1 MQMGRSPCCEKI
13 GLNRGPWTREE
24 DALLMQYVNEHGE
37 GSWRT
42 LPKAADL
49 LVMSSLKCSEG
60 SCYHRTKKVSRGTV
74 CRCPQEYRSLC
85 GRGNHSSSFF
95 RLCSRFSTFKHLNP
109 QYQCVV
115 VPHPDVEQQPSTP
128 KPSAPELQ
136 QLSTFLKSSAP
147 VERNNSRSPEQLNL
161 IAFRLAVLEKFATG
175 LGKLAFV
182 WATVVLLGGFVSN
195 IPAKDFWTI
204 SALLLT
210 EGTRVFSRSSELEWQ
225 QANYSLGIL
234 GFRSF
239 LFDKSARLWEKFSG
253 VLDHDHSEQNVSRD
267 RLSKKPVK
275 KDLHQGFAARRIWC
289 VGSAYV
295 KFLPTRIISLFMYF
309 LQLASA
315 TVTACFS
322 VYRLAEHGFNAQGN
336 NTEQAL
342 TVFYAMMLA
351 ETSLFLLERTYWEFK
366 LRYQRLLE
374 VVTRTCELDQDD
386 IETMK
391 QYWYTLYSRS
401 LNGSVFDGLGM
412 DLIDFTVE
420 KLQSS
425 IREEQLGSV
434 NILSAL
440 VSKGDSMEETQR
452 RIGTTPG
459 VVERLLEM
467 ITWKDPSEAEIRK
480 AATIVIK
487 HLVRHSHNCFRIS
500 AIPGSLE
507 ALTALLPE
515 RQEEVLEEKSYRL
528 TILNG
533 LAVDYRTCVRIG
545 HTSGLLS
552 ILVEFIQDEVRTSK
566 EVFRP
571 SLDLLKTL
579 ASVRGDSGRSLRKK
593 MVSVVPA
600 VRSLQRI
607 CNLEDLELQDLAVD
621 VIKLLATEDE
631 LRDCIG
637 ATGGVIQSLMAIFTR
652 ETAPNSDQLTGGMRA
667 GEAIIVLVFQC
678 PNNCSR
684 LLMHKS
690 CRQGGVSKTLKSLI
704 NMLTKPVGVH
714 AATILQSLCGD
725 LNDEEKLELGAAISR
740 IIQMVLESTDKEQQA
755 AIGLAAAIIPWLD
768 RRNFEQG
775 VLSQQSRLCEK
786 FTELLSHTAPSRSL
800 NRIRRYSVELL
811 NSLVAKDARFL
822 RRFREDGEMEA
833 SLGAMLATAS
843 DEENF
848 LTFSDF
854 VGLTKHS
861 SSLEELVNSAL
872 LNLHRAG

>member
-1 MQMGRSPCCEKI
+1 MDSWNSRKFQGAQSAGAPKSTEVTIQVPSSGSALASPTS
-13 GLNRGPWTREE
+13 PPSSTRTP
-24 DALLMQYVNEHGE
+24 Y
-37 GSWRT
+37 T
-42 LPKAADL
+42 
-49 LVMSSLKCSEG
+49 SELW
-60 SCYHRTKKVSRGTV
+60 SV
-74 CRCPQEYRSLC
+74 
-85 GRGNHSSSFF
+85 
-95 RLCSRFSTFKHLNP
+95 FS
-109 QYQCVV
+109 
-115 VPHPDVEQQPSTP
+115 PHPEVEQQPSTP
-128 KPSAPELQ
+128 KPS
-136 QLSTFLKSSAP
+136 
-147 VERNNSRSPEQLNL
+147 
-161 IAFRLAVLEKFATG
+161 
-175 LGKLAFV
+175 
-182 WATVVLLGGFVSN
+182 
-195 IPAKDFWTI
+195 
-204 SALLLT
+204 
-210 EGTRVFSRSSELEWQ
+210 
-225 QANYSLGIL
+225 
-234 GFRSF
+234 
-239 LFDKSARLWEKFSG
+239 
-253 VLDHDHSEQNVSRD
+253 
-267 RLSKKPVK
+267 VK
-275 KDLHQGFAARRIWC
+275 KDLYQGFGARRIWC

-351 ETSLFLLERTYWEFK
+351 ETSLFLLERAYWEFK

-434 NILSAL
+434 KILSAL

-515 RQEEVLEEKSYRL
+515 RQEEVLEV
-528 TILNG
+528 LNR

-545 HTSGLLS
+545 HTSGLIS

-566 EVFRP
+566 EVFRR
-571 SLDLLKTL
+571 SLELLRTL
-579 ASVRGDSGRSLRKK
+579 ARVGGDSGRSLRKK
-593 MVSVVPA
+593 IVSVVPA
-600 VRSLQRI
+600 VRSFQRI
-607 CNLEDLELQDLAVD
+607 CNLEDLELQNLAVD

-637 ATGGVIQSLMAIFTR
+637 ATGGVIQSLMAIFAR
-652 ETAPNSDQLTGGMRA
+652 ETAPNSDHLTIAMKA
-667 GEAIIVLVFQC
+667 GEAIIVLVLQC

-690 CRQGGVSKTLKSLI
+690 YRKGGVSKTLKNLI
-704 NMLTKPVGVH
+704 NTLTKPVGVH
-714 AATILQSLCGD
+714 AATILRSLCGD

-768 RRNFEQG
+768 TRNFEQG
-775 VLSQQSRLCEK
+775 VLSQQSQLCEK
-786 FTELLSHTAPSRSL
+786 ITELLSQTAPSRSL

-822 RRFREDGEMEA
+822 RRFREDGEVEA
-833 SLGAMLATAS
+833 SLEAMSATAS

-848 LTFSDF
+848 LTFPGF

-861 SSLEELVNSAL
+861 RSLEELVNSAL
-872 LNLHRAG
+872 LNLHRL

>member
-1 MQMGRSPCCEKI
+1 MAQQHEKDIQAALKSSIPRSPV
-13 GLNRGPWTREE
+13 LAGPTQQLPPQMPRTP
-24 DALLMQYVNEHGE
+24 
-37 GSWRT
+37 RT
-42 LPKAADL
+42 LNMDSRNSRQSAGAPKSTVHFADEITIQ
-49 LVMSSLKCSEG
+49 VPSSGSALATPPSPPSGTRTLNTSELW
-60 SCYHRTKKVSRGTV
+60 SV
-74 CRCPQEYRSLC
+74 
-85 GRGNHSSSFF
+85 
-95 RLCSRFSTFKHLNP
+95 FS
-109 QYQCVV
+109 
-115 VPHPDVEQQPSTP
+115 PHPEVEQQSSTP
-128 KPSAPELQ
+128 KPSAPVKWSYLRRRGQ
-136 QLSTFLKSSAP
+136 QSSTAQPSA
-147 VERNNSRSPEQLNL
+147 NSQSPEQRLNL

-195 IPAKDFWTI
+195 IQAKDFWTI
-204 SALLLT
+204 SAVLLT

-239 LFDKSARLWEKFSG
+239 LFDKSARLRQTFSAAFDR
-253 VLDHDHSEQNVSRD
+253 DHPEQNVSRD

-275 KDLHQGFAARRIWC
+275 KDLYQGFGARRTWS
-289 VGSAYV
+289 VGSVPLLPYV
-295 KFLPTRIISLFMYF
+295 KFLPTRIISLFMYL

-315 TVTACFS
+315 TVTVCFS
-322 VYRLAEHGFNAQGN
+322 VYRLAEHGFNAQGK

-351 ETSLFLLERTYWEFK
+351 ETSLFLLERAYWEFK

-374 VVTRTCELDQDD
+374 VVTRTCELDQVD

-440 VSKGDSMEETQR
+440 VSKGDSIKETRR

-487 HLVRHSHNCFRIS
+487 HLVRHRRNCFRIS

-507 ALTALLPE
+507 ALTALLAARE
-515 RQEEVLEEKSYRL
+515 EEVLEEKSYRL

-533 LAVDYRTCVRIG
+533 LAVDHRICVRIG
-545 HTSGLLS
+545 NTSGLIS
-552 ILVEFIQDEVRTSK
+552 ILVEFIQDEDWHFPRAQTSR
-566 EVFRP
+566 EVFRR
-571 SLDLLKTL
+571 SLELLRTL
-579 ASVRGDSGRSLRKK
+579 ARVGGDSGRSLRKK
-593 MVSVVPA
+593 IVSVVSA

-607 CNLEDLELQDLAVD
+607 CNLEDLELQNLAVD

-637 ATGGVIQSLMAIFTR
+637 ATGGVIQSLMAIFAR
-652 ETAPNSDQLTGGMRA
+652 ETAPNKLTIAIGA
-667 GEAIIVLVFQC
+667 GEAIVVLVLQC

-690 CRQGGVSKTLKSLI
+690 YRKGGVSKTLKNLI

-714 AATILQSLCGD
+714 AATILRSLCGD

-768 RRNFEQG
+768 TRNFEQG

-786 FTELLSHTAPSRSL
+786 ITELLSQTAPSRSL

-811 NSLVAKDARFL
+811 NSLMAKDARFL
-822 RRFREDGEMEA
+822 RRFREDGEVEA
-833 SLGAMLATAS
+833 SLEAMSATAS

-848 LTFSDF
+848 LTFSGF

-861 SSLEELVNSAL
+861 RSLEELVNSAL
-872 LNLHRAG
+872 LNLHRL

>member
-1 MQMGRSPCCEKI
+1 MDSWNSRKFQGAQSAGAPKSTEVTIQVPSSGSALASPTS
-13 GLNRGPWTREE
+13 PPSSTRTP
-24 DALLMQYVNEHGE
+24 Y
-37 GSWRT
+37 T
-42 LPKAADL
+42 
-49 LVMSSLKCSEG
+49 SELW
-60 SCYHRTKKVSRGTV
+60 SV
-74 CRCPQEYRSLC
+74 
-85 GRGNHSSSFF
+85 
-95 RLCSRFSTFKHLNP
+95 FS
-109 QYQCVV
+109 
-115 VPHPDVEQQPSTP
+115 PHPEVEQQPSTP

-147 VERNNSRSPEQLNL
+147 VKRNNSRSPEQLNL

-182 WATVVLLGGFVSN
+182 WATVVLLGGFVTN
-195 IPAKDFWTI
+195 IQAKDFWTI

-234 GFRSF
+234 GF
-239 LFDKSARLWEKFSG
+239 K
-253 VLDHDHSEQNVSRD
+253 
-267 RLSKKPVK
+267 
-275 KDLHQGFAARRIWC
+275 
-289 VGSAYV
+289 
-295 KFLPTRIISLFMYF
+295 SLFMYF

-315 TVTACFS
+315 TVTVCFS
-322 VYRLAEHGFNAQGN
+322 VYRLAVHDFNGEGK
-336 NTEQAL
+336 NTKQAL
-342 TVFYAMMLA
+342 MVFYAMMLA
-351 ETSLFLLERTYWEFK
+351 ETSLFLLERAYWEFK

-507 ALTALLPE
+507 AITSLLAARE
-515 RQEEVLEEKSYRL
+515 EEVLEEKSYRL

-533 LAVDYRTCVRIG
+533 LAVDHRICVRIG
-545 HTSGLLS
+545 NTSGLIS
-552 ILVEFIQDEVRTSK
+552 ILVEFIQDEETSK
-566 EVFRP
+566 EVFRQ

-652 ETAPNSDQLTGGMRA
+652 ETAPNSDQLTIAMRA

-833 SLGAMLATAS
+833 SLEAMLATAS

-848 LTFSDF
+848 LTFSGF

-872 LNLHRAG
+872 LNLHRL

>member
-1 MQMGRSPCCEKI
+1 MDSRNSRKLQRVQSAGAPKSTVHFADEVSIQVPSSGSALASPTS
-13 GLNRGPWTREE
+13 PPASTRTP
-24 DALLMQYVNEHGE
+24 N
-37 GSWRT
+37 T
-42 LPKAADL
+42 
-49 LVMSSLKCSEG
+49 SELW
-60 SCYHRTKKVSRGTV
+60 SV
-74 CRCPQEYRSLC
+74 
-85 GRGNHSSSFF
+85 
-95 RLCSRFSTFKHLNP
+95 FS
-109 QYQCVV
+109 
-115 VPHPDVEQQPSTP
+115 PHPEVEQQPSTP
-128 KPSAPELQ
+128 EPSAPV
-136 QLSTFLKSSAP
+136 K
-147 VERNNSRSPEQLNL
+147 RNNSRSPEQRLTL

-195 IPAKDFWTI
+195 IQAKDFWTI

-234 GFRSF
+234 GFSSF
-239 LFDKSARLWEKFSG
+239 VFDKSARLRQTFSAAF
-253 VLDHDHSEQNVSRD
+253 DHNHPEQNVSRD

-275 KDLHQGFAARRIWC
+275 NDLYQGFGARRTWS
-289 VGSAYV
+289 VGSVPLLPYV

-315 TVTACFS
+315 TVTVCFS
-322 VYRLAEHGFNAQGN
+322 VYRLAEHGFNAQGQ

-351 ETSLFLLERTYWEFK
+351 EASLFLLERAYWEFK

-374 VVTRTCELDQDD
+374 VVTRKCELDQDD

-440 VSKGDSMEETQR
+440 VSKGVSREETRR

-467 ITWKDPSEAEIRK
+467 ITWKDLSEAEIRK

-487 HLVRHSHNCFRIS
+487 YLLRHRSNCFRIS

-507 ALTALLPE
+507 AIISLLTAGE
-515 RQEEVLEEKSYRL
+515 KIVLEEQRYGL
-528 TILNG
+528 AILNR
-533 LAVDYRTCVRIG
+533 LAVDHRTCVRIG
-545 HTSGLLS
+545 NTSGLIS
-552 ILVEFIQDEVRTSK
+552 ILVEFIQDEDWNFLEVRTSRK
-566 EVFRP
+566 VFRR
-571 SLDLLKTL
+571 SLELLRTL
-579 ASVRGDSGRSLRKK
+579 AGAGGDSGRSLRKK
-593 MVSVVPA
+593 IVSVVSA

-607 CNLEDLELQDLAVD
+607 CSLEDLALQDLAVD

-637 ATGGVIQSLMAIFTR
+637 ATGGVIQSLMAIFGR
-652 ETAPNSDQLTGGMRA
+652 ETAPNSHELSISMRA
-667 GEAIIVLVFQC
+667 GEAIFLLVLQC
-678 PNNCSR
+678 PSNCSR
-684 LLMHKS
+684 LLRRKS
-690 CRQGGVSKTLKSLI
+690 YGQGGLSKTLKSLI
-704 NMLTKPVGVH
+704 NMLTKPIGVH
-714 AATILQSLCGD
+714 AATILRSLCGD
-725 LNDEEKLELGAAISR
+725 LNDEEKLELGAAISP

-768 RRNFEQG
+768 TRNFEQG

-786 FTELLSHTAPSRSL
+786 ITELLSQTAPSRSL

-811 NSLVAKDARFL
+811 NSLMAKDARFL
-822 RRFREDGEMEA
+822 RRFREDGEVEA
-833 SLGAMLATAS
+833 SLEAMSATAS

-848 LTFSDF
+848 LTFSGF

-861 SSLEELVNSAL
+861 RSLEELVNSAL
-872 LNLHRAG
+872 LNLHRL

>member
-24 DALLMQYVNEHGE
+24 DTLLTQYVNEHGE

-42 LPKAADL
+42 LPMAAGTAESFKGHCLNLESPFKFL
-49 LVMSSLKCSEG
+49 LPALLSL
-60 SCYHRTKKVSRGTV
+60 
-74 CRCPQEYRSLC
+74 L
-85 GRGNHSSSFF
+85 
-95 RLCSRFSTFKHLNP
+95 HLQALEP
-109 QYQCVV
+109 
-115 VPHPDVEQQPSTP
+115 PIP
-128 KPSAPELQ
+128 
-136 QLSTFLKSSAP
+136 SSAP
-147 VERNNSRSPEQLNL
+147 VKRYNSRSPEQLNL

-182 WATVVLLGGFVSN
+182 WATVVLLGGFVTN
-195 IPAKDFWTI
+195 IQAKDFWTI

-239 LFDKSARLWEKFSG
+239 VFDKSARLWEKFSG

-267 RLSKKPVK
+267 RLSKTPVK
-275 KDLHQGFAARRIWC
+275 KDLHQGFAARRTS
-289 VGSAYV
+289 SA
-295 KFLPTRIISLFMYF
+295 TRIISLFMYF

-315 TVTACFS
+315 TVTICFS
-322 VYRLAEHGFNAQGN
+322 VYRLADNAQGNNTEHGFNAQGNNTEPQGN

-351 ETSLFLLERTYWEFK
+351 ETSLFLLERAYWEFK

-374 VVTRTCELDQDD
+374 VVIQTSEPDQVD

-434 NILSAL
+434 KILSAL

-467 ITWKDPSEAEIRK
+467 ITWKDLSEAEIRK

-507 ALTALLPE
+507 AITALLAATE
-515 RQEEVLEEKSYRL
+515 EEVLEV
-528 TILNG
+528 LNR

-545 HTSGLLS
+545 HTSGLIS
-552 ILVEFIQDEVRTSK
+552 ILVEFIQDEETSK
-566 EVFRP
+566 EVFRQ
-571 SLDLLKTL
+571 SLELLKTL
-579 ASVRGDSGRSLRKK
+579 ANVRGDSGRSLRKK
-593 MVSVVPA
+593 IVSVVPA

-637 ATGGVIQSLMAIFTR
+637 ATGGVIQSLMAIFAR
-652 ETAPNSDQLTGGMRA
+652 ETAPNSDQLSIAMRA
-667 GEAIIVLVFQC
+667 GEAIIVLVFKC

-714 AATILQSLCGD
+714 AATILRSLCGD
-725 LNDEEKLELGAAISR
+725 LNDEEKLELGAAISP

-768 RRNFEQG
+768 TRNFEQG

-800 NRIRRYSVELL
+800 NCIRRYTVELL
-811 NSLVAKDARFL
+811 NSLMAKDARFL

-833 SLGAMLATAS
+833 FLEAMSATAS

-848 LTFSDF
+848 LTFSGF

-872 LNLHRAG
+872 LNLHRL